1 MIAYNLNTIKSDQIY
16 ILTQNTIKEKSDRS
30 KKKKKKKKK
39 KKNFCQ
45 MGVLWMII
53 YDCSPSSHI
62 FIITFDCTTYTTS
75 LSISHP
81 HNLLFGG
88 LMYCL
93 YLTVIM
99 V

>member
-30 KKKKKKKKK
+30 KKKKNKTKKIGYK
-39 KKNFCQ
+39 
-45 MGVLWMII
+45 MGFWWMII

>member
-16 ILTQNTIKEKSDRS
+16 ILTQNTINEKSDRS
-30 KKKKKKKKK
+30 KKKE
-39 KKNFCQ
+39 KKNWRQ
-45 MGVLWMII
+45 MGFWWMII